1 MPNLIRNSQY
11 AAPAQSLMTLAMTRK
26 TQPFGTTQ
34 REIRAELIRW
44 LCVDPNAIK
53 LIQPDG
59 ISVIGASVVGSLN
72 LDYVHPP
79 FGVRLVRS
87 SIPDLMSLQY
97 AELGIL
103 ILSGS
108 YTGEIHGGSSHL
120 LHGVYMNSGFHASG
134 EVFFGGS
141 QIDGNLILF
150 RRQLHAQ
157 QGGGH

>member
-26 TQPFGTTQ
+26 DAALWDHQ

-87 SIPDLMSLQY
+87 SIPDSMSLQY

-103 ILSGS
+103 SLAAAIPARS
-108 YTGEIHGGSSHL
+108 
-120 LHGVYMNSGFHASG
+120 MA
-134 EVFFGGS
+134 EVAICS
-141 QIDGNLILF
+141 MESI
-150 RRQLHAQ
+150 
-157 QGGGH
+157 

>member
-1 MPNLIRNSQY
+1 
-11 AAPAQSLMTLAMTRK
+11 MTLRLACAIVCAATLFR
-26 TQPFGTTQ
+26 FGVTPLFAAEARLEPNRRPESTELLRLAAARFSNLTNCERALLINADVNTKSHQGLAVCGPSPKFDDPGNDPKGAALWDHQ

-87 SIPDLMSLQY
+87 SIADLMSL
-97 AELGIL
+97 
-103 ILSGS
+103 
-108 YTGEIHGGSSHL
+108 
-120 LHGVYMNSGFHASG
+120 
-134 EVFFGGS
+134 
-141 QIDGNLILF
+141 
-150 RRQLHAQ
+150 
-157 QGGGH
+157 